1 MTPKCVLVSIGFIS
15 FHICRHVI
23 GKEKGEV
30 FRKSLSCVP
39 SYESEEEEDVLG
51 GDSENH
57 KTVKQGKTRGGN
69 SENET
74 PRRSK
79 KECRKK
85 VLKITL

>member
-1 MTPKCVLVSIGFIS
+1 MCFSEYFGFIS
-15 FHICRHVI
+15 FHIRRHVI

-30 FRKSLSCVP
+30 FRKSLCCVP
-39 SYESEEEEDVLG
+39 SYDSEEEDVLG

-57 KTVKQGKTRGGN
+57 NTVKQGKTRGGN
-69 SENET
+69 PENET

-79 KECRKK
+79 KESRKK